1 MTRNKSFKYL
11 SIIVMGIGLILSIF
25 TFNNSLNA
33 KGPVSPLEGL
43 MLIFFTTVGGL
54 ILWAS
59 TYMIDHDIKEERIP
73 LYYGISLILIGLLC
87 GIVLT
92 DNLIVN
98 FILIEI
104 SAFLAAGIVM
114 IKDGEEN
121 YKAGLKYLML
131 SIFASAFLLVGI
143 IILKDLSGTYDINRM
158 RMNLMAISNLNPLK
172 LSFVFILI
180 GVGFKSALFPF
191 HIWLPDAHG
200 SAPAPSSAILS
211 SLVLKAYIIFLIKLI
226 YTGYGI
232 GTIKLLNILNVLL
245 ILGCAA
251 MIYGSLMAI
260 MQTKLKKM
268 IAYSSIAQIGYIFL
282 GLGLGNAL
290 GLVAAI
296 FHIIVH
302 GVTKACL
309 FLNAGTI
316 IMATGKKDIKDMD
329 GLGRGLPITMAL
341 FSICGLSMIGIPLLA
356 GFSSKWNFGLAIMD
370 SNRYWVIIILSL
382 SSLLNAL
389 YYLPISIKSYFS
401 LKDIRVEKMEVN
413 PLKNLPV
420 IVLGLMV
427 ILMGIFS
434 NPIINLIS
442 QIVEKL

>member
-1 MTRNKSFKYL
+1 MTKNNSFKYL
-11 SIIVMGIGLILSIF
+11 SIIVMGLGLILSIF
-25 TFNNSLNA
+25 TFNNGLNG

-43 MLIFFTTVGGL
+43 MLVFFTTVGL
-54 ILWAS
+54 MIIWAS
-59 TYMIDHDIKEERIP
+59 IYMIDHDIKEERIP
-73 LYYGISLILIGLLC
+73 LYYAISLLLIGLLC
-87 GIVLT
+87 AIVLV

-114 IKDGEEN
+114 IKDSEEN

-131 SIFASAFLLVGI
+131 SIFASVFLLVGI
-143 IILKDLSGTYDINRM
+143 IILKNISGTYDMNSM
-158 RMNLMAISNLNPLK
+158 GTNLMAISNLNPIK
-172 LSFVFILI
+172 LSFIFILI
-180 GVGFKSALFPF
+180 GLGFKSALFPF

-226 YTGYGI
+226 YIGYGI
-232 GTIKLLNILNVLL
+232 GTVKLLGILNVSL

-251 MIYGSLMAI
+251 MIYGSILAI

-268 IAYSSIAQIGYIFL
+268 IAYSSVAQIGYIFL
-282 GLGLGNAL
+282 AIGLGSSL

-316 IMATGKKDIKDMD
+316 IMSTGKKDIKEME
-329 GLGRGLPITMAL
+329 GVGSRLPITMAL
-341 FSICGLSMIGIPLLA
+341 FTICGLSMIGIPLLA

-370 SNRYWVIIILSL
+370 SNKFWLIIVLSL

-401 LKDIRVEKMEVN
+401 LRDTGVEKMELN
-413 PLKNLPV
+413 LLENLPM
-420 IVLGLMV
+420 IFLGLMV
-427 ILMGIFS
+427 ILLGVFS

>member
-1 MTRNKSFKYL
+1 MTRNNFLKYL
-11 SIIVMGIGLILSIF
+11 SIIVMGLGLILSIF
-25 TFNNSLNA
+25 TLNSSLNT
-33 KGPVSPLEGL
+33 KGIVSPLEGL
-43 MLIFFTTVGGL
+43 MLVFFTSVGGL
-54 ILWAS
+54 IIWAS
-59 TYMIDHDIKEERIP
+59 IYMIDHDIKKERIS
-73 LYYGISLILIGLLC
+73 LYYITCLVLIGLLC
-87 GIVLT
+87 GIVLV

-104 SAFLAAGIVM
+104 SAFLAAAIVM
-114 IKDGEEN
+114 IKDSEEN

-143 IILKDLSGTYDINRM
+143 VILKNLSGTYDINRM
-158 RMNLMAISNLNPLK
+158 SQNLMAISNLNPIK
-172 LSFVFILI
+172 LSIIFILI

-191 HIWLPDAHG
+191 HIWLPGAHG

-226 YTGYGI
+226 YIGYGI
-232 GTIKLLNILNVLL
+232 GTVKLLNIFNVLL
-245 ILGCAA
+245 ILGSAA

-260 MQTKLKKM
+260 MQTQLKRM
-268 IAYSSIAQIGYIFL
+268 IAYSSVAQIGYIFM
-282 GLGLGNAL
+282 GLGLGNSL
-290 GLVAAI
+290 GLVAAL

-316 IMATGKKDIKDMD
+316 IMATGKKEIKEME
-329 GLGRGLPITMAL
+329 GLGRELPITMAL
-341 FSICGLSMIGIPLLA
+341 FSLCGLSMIGIPLLA

-370 SNRYWVIIILSL
+370 SRTYWVIIILSL

-389 YYLPISIKSYFS
+389 YYLPISIKAYFS
-401 LKDIRVEKMEVN
+401 LKDIGVEKVEEKVFN
-413 PLKNLPV
+413 KLPM
-420 IVLGLMV
+420 IILGLMV
-427 ILMGIFS
+427 VLMGVFS
-434 NPIINLIS
+434 NPMINLIS